1 MRIMT
6 ALIWLN
12 EQFDGGETDFPA
24 LNIRV
29 RGGVGDMLVFKNVH
43 GDGSQDD
50 RLVHAGLP
58 VTQGVKWM
66 ASRWIRGKEF
76 LE

>member
-1 MRIMT
+1 MT

-12 EQFDGGETDFPA
+12 EQFDGGETEFPT

-29 RGGVGDMLVFKNVH
+29 RGGRGDMLVFRNVH
-43 GDGSQDD
+43 DDGSQDD

-58 VTQGVKWM
+58 VSNGVKWL
-66 ASRWIRGKEF
+66 ASRWIRATDF
-76 LE
+76 LEG